1 MTQEGLRVGALDRL
15 SFTLFLALAL
25 HAIVIF
31 GISFSSNPVSSK
43 SPTLDVTLSMH
54 QSDDLVADADADFLA
69 DSNQQGSGT
78 LTEKAVLK
86 STEQADIEDNQI
98 FHTVP
103 TITQLAYSELSLT
116 NDRIITTIS
125 PGTDRTVSKEADKG
139 DLDIPVQTDNTVVI
153 NNITDVATL
162 KALLDDSRQ
171 AYAKRPRVRTL
182 TAVSTKRAVDANYIF
197 DWLKKVERIGNQN
210 YPESARNQRISG
222 SVRLAVSINADG
234 SLRSVLVTS
243 SSGHSLL
250 DQAAK
255 QIVYLAAPYPEFSAT
270 MVEQY
275 DVLEVIRTWQFR
287 IDNRFGVT
295 NDR

>member
-1 MTQEGLRVGALDRL
+1 MTQEGLRVGASDRL

-31 GISFSSNPVSSK
+31 GISFSSRPVSSK

-78 LTEKAVLK
+78 LTEKALLK

-98 FHTVP
+98 FHTIP
-103 TITQLAYSELSLT
+103 TLTQLAYSELSLT
-116 NDRIITTIS
+116 NDRIITTTS
-125 PGTDRTVSKEADKG
+125 PGTDRAVSNDAEQG
-139 DLDIPVQTDNTVVI
+139 DLDIPVQTDQAVVI

-197 DWLKKVERIGNQN
+197 DWLQKV
-210 YPESARNQRISG
+210 A
-222 SVRLAVSINADG
+222 
-234 SLRSVLVTS
+234 
-243 SSGHSLL
+243 
-250 DQAAK
+250 
-255 QIVYLAAPYPEFSAT
+255 
-270 MVEQY
+270 
-275 DVLEVIRTWQFR
+275 
-287 IDNRFGVT
+287 
-295 NDR
+295 

>member
-1 MTQEGLRVGALDRL
+1 MTQEGLRVGASDRL

-31 GISFSSNPVSSK
+31 GISFSSRPVSSK

-78 LTEKAVLK
+78 LTEKALLK

-98 FHTVP
+98 FHTIP
-103 TITQLAYSELSLT
+103 TLTQLAYSELSLT
-116 NDRIITTIS
+116 NDRIITTTS
-125 PGTDRTVSKEADKG
+125 PGTDRAVSNDAEQG
-139 DLDIPVQTDNTVVI
+139 DLDIPVQTDQAVVI

-197 DWLKKVERIGNQN
+197 DWLQKVERIGNQN

-222 SVRLAVSINADG
+222 AVRLAVSINADG

-255 QIVYLAAPYPEFSAT
+255 QIVYLAAPFPEFSAT

>member
-1 MTQEGLRVGALDRL
+1 MTQEGLRVGASDRL

-125 PGTDRTVSKEADKG
+125 PGSDRTVSKEADKG

-197 DWLKKVERIGNQN
+197 DWLQKVERIGNQN

-234 SLRSVLVTS
+234 SLRSVVVTS

-255 QIVYLAAPYPEFSAT
+255 QIVYLAAPYPAFSAT

>member
-78 LTEKAVLK
+78 LTEKAALK

-103 TITQLAYSELSLT
+103 TLTQLAYSELSLT

>member
-1 MTQEGLRVGALDRL
+1 MTQEGLRVGASDRL

-31 GISFSSNPVSSK
+31 GISFSSRPVSSK

-78 LTEKAVLK
+78 LTEKALLK

-98 FHTVP
+98 FHTIP
-103 TITQLAYSELSLT
+103 TLTQLAYSELSLT
-116 NDRIITTIS
+116 NDRIITTTS
-125 PGTDRTVSKEADKG
+125 PGTDRAVSNDAEQG
-139 DLDIPVQTDNTVVI
+139 DLDIPVQTDQAVVI

-197 DWLKKVERIGNQN
+197 DWLQKVERIGNQN

-255 QIVYLAAPYPEFSAT
+255 QIVYLAAPYPAFSAT

>member
-1 MTQEGLRVGALDRL
+1 MTQEGLRVGASDRL

-31 GISFSSNPVSSK
+31 GISFSSRPVSSK

-54 QSDDLVADADADFLA
+54 QSDDLVADANADFLA

-78 LTEKAVLK
+78 LTEKALLK

-98 FHTVP
+98 FHTIP
-103 TITQLAYSELSLT
+103 TLTQLAYSELSLT
-116 NDRIITTIS
+116 NDRIITTTS
-125 PGTDRTVSKEADKG
+125 PGTDRAVSNDAEQG
-139 DLDIPVQTDNTVVI
+139 DLDIPVQTDQAVVI

-197 DWLKKVERIGNQN
+197 DWLQKVERIGNQN

-255 QIVYLAAPYPEFSAT
+255 QIVYLAAPYPAFSAT

>member
-78 LTEKAVLK
+78 LTEKAALK

>member
-1 MTQEGLRVGALDRL
+1 MTQEGLRVGASDRL

-31 GISFSSNPVSSK
+31 GISFSSRPVSSK

-78 LTEKAVLK
+78 LTEKALLK

-98 FHTVP
+98 FHTIP
-103 TITQLAYSELSLT
+103 TLTQLAYSELSLT
-116 NDRIITTIS
+116 NDRIITTTS
-125 PGTDRTVSKEADKG
+125 PGTDRAVSNDADQG
-139 DLDIPVQTDNTVVI
+139 DLDIPVQTDQAVVL

-197 DWLKKVERIGNQN
+197 DWLQKVERIGNQN

-222 SVRLAVSINADG
+222 AVRLAVSINADG

-255 QIVYLAAPYPEFSAT
+255 QIVYLAAPFPEFSAT

>member
-1 MTQEGLRVGALDRL
+1 MTQEGLRVGASDRL

-31 GISFSSNPVSSK
+31 GISFSSRPVSSK

-78 LTEKAVLK
+78 LTEKALLK

-98 FHTVP
+98 FHTIP
-103 TITQLAYSELSLT
+103 TLTQLAYSELSLT
-116 NDRIITTIS
+116 NDRIITTTS
-125 PGTDRTVSKEADKG
+125 PGTDRAVSNDAEQG
-139 DLDIPVQTDNTVVI
+139 DLDIPVQTDQAVVI

-197 DWLKKVERIGNQN
+197 DWLQKVERIGNQN

-234 SLRSVLVTS
+234 TLRSVLVTS

-255 QIVYLAAPYPEFSAT
+255 QIVYLAAPYPAFSAT

>member
-125 PGTDRTVSKEADKG
+125 PGSDRTVSKEADKG

-197 DWLKKVERIGNQN
+197 DWLQKVERIGNQN

>member
-103 TITQLAYSELSLT
+103 TLTQLAYSELSLT

>member
-1 MTQEGLRVGALDRL
+1 MADGGLRVGALDRL

-25 HAIVIF
+25 HAILIF
-31 GISFSSNPVSSK
+31 GISFSSRPVSSK

-54 QSDDLVADADADFLA
+54 QSDDMVADEDADFLA

-98 FHTVP
+98 FHTIP
-103 TITQLAYSELSLT
+103 TLNQLAYSELSLT
-116 NDRIITTIS
+116 NDRIIATIS
-125 PGTDRTVSKEADKG
+125 PEPNRSVTTDAKEG
-139 DLDIPVQTDNTVVI
+139 DQDIPVQNDKTVIV
-153 NNITDVATL
+153 NNITDIATL

-171 AYAKRPRVRTL
+171 AYAKRPRIRTL
-182 TAVSTKRAVDANYIF
+182 TAVSTRRAVDANYIF
-197 DWLKKVERIGNQN
+197 DWLQKVERIGNQN
-210 YPESARNQRISG
+210 YPESARTQRVTG
-222 SVRLAVSINADG
+222 SVRLAVAINADG
-234 SLRSVLVTS
+234 SLRSVKVTG

-255 QIVYLAAPYPEFSAT
+255 QIVYLAAPFPEFSSA

-275 DVLEVIRTWQFR
+275 DVLEVIRTWRFR
-287 IDNRFGVT
+287 IDNRFGVN
-295 NDR
+295 NDG

>member
-98 FHTVP
+98 FHTVR

>member
-1 MTQEGLRVGALDRL
+1 MANAGLRVGALDRL
-15 SFTLFLALAL
+15 SFTLFIALAL
-25 HAIVIF
+25 HAILIF
-31 GISFSSNPVSSK
+31 GISFSTRPVSSK

-54 QSDDLVADADADFLA
+54 QTDALVADEDADFLA

-78 LTEKAVLK
+78 LAEKAVLK

-98 FHTVP
+98 FHTIP

-125 PGTDRTVSKEADKG
+125 PGASRAVTNDADKG
-139 DLDIPVQTDNTVVI
+139 DLDIPVQTDKTVVI

-182 TAVSTKRAVDANYIF
+182 TAVSTKRAIDANYIF

-210 YPESARNQRISG
+210 YPESARNQRMSG

-234 SLRSVLVTS
+234 SLRSVLVTG
-243 SSGHSLL
+243 SSGYSLL

-255 QIVYLAAPYPEFSAT
+255 QIVYLAAPFPEFSAG

-287 IDNRFGVT
+287 IDNRFGVA
-295 NDR
+295 NGG